1 MTMMKDETMTAVGR
15 GRGRSETLDAL
26 DTALTSAR
34 QTPEEVGAL
43 RRTMAE
49 NPGALVAWLSRLV
62 ERSDAAAL
70 GLLHTGKATAFHD
83 ALGKIKVDGY
93 DDSLTGGLR
102 AASGHAVF
110 DPGKSKPVLDA
121 VRIQAALALDLLDP
135 EVDEARLAVAL
146 AWYRGA
152 GATADLETA
161 PWDPVDLAHGD
172 ERLRRSLDRLAAA
185 AGDAVATGPVLAAA
199 LALCR
204 LALGRLPGS
213 ARKPVA
219 VRVLFDHQGVGA
231 SGRLTLTLLP
241 GGPRGLVP
249 DPETMP
255 LFTADH
261 KYALAMARA
270 WNASGQRLSGTVL
283 WSLQGFTLAGETG
296 ATKGSVPYRI
306 AGPSLGAA
314 FGVLLAET
322 VRVRQPALRRGDAGR
337 WCTALGRRALFYRR
351 VRASNSVTADVTD
364 EGELVSVSGFR
375 AKLRAAHGLGVVVV
389 AESDGREARGVAGEL
404 PGEPTQIAAASDVPK
419 ARRKASAF
427 SWKVLGGQ
435 ALALLLSVTL
445 VFAFLA
451 HLQAERTAA
460 EKREKQAR
468 SLLNEATAVQDSDP
482 GRALRLALSAHRMS
496 PSDAS
501 ENAMLRILLET
512 RYRGEVPPVAGTPG
526 PTALGYTGG
535 GRTLLSRDGDR
546 ITVRDVVSRAT
557 VTTLPVPA
565 GANTR
570 KPQREVGPVLLP
582 LTTPGGT
589 AALIGTADLR
599 AEVWSFAD
607 PAKPQRL
614 AELPGGGQVLQAA
627 VSGDGRTLAT
637 LGPLTPPAG
646 GDSASPEALTL
657 YDVTNPAAPRKK
669 GQIAAY
675 ATTAD
680 NDLVGLAVNA
690 SGNRVA
696 VADNRNIQVHD
707 TQAAALPVKVV
718 IEPGLPVGPGDPRGG
733 GQITPTHGVAFSDS
747 NDDIL
752 YSATGHPLAAGAGAG
767 NRFIDV
773 WNIYPERTGPGYQL
787 QTVLR
792 GTDWVVPGPHGS
804 AAARDDSGVILLGS
818 EVVLRRTI
826 GATVKSPTAGDTVPA
841 IAYSPD
847 GQRLAL
853 GGEDGTVRFWD
864 VSAQTNSAE
873 AQPLTGQRTTAFAPK
888 ASILAV
894 TQFVEGTTKQELE
907 TILLDAAAAPP
918 FRRLGTLET
927 PADLLGIDPDATRM
941 AAIHHGE
948 LSLWDVSDRTRPRRL
963 EAAFPLPADI
973 AADSGVPRDSGR
985 GHTTG
990 GITSLLVGPEG
1001 KTVVAELA
1009 GHGEALVWRVDA
1021 DGSHAGPVQRLLPGI
1036 STPTVDEH
1044 AVPRTGMPEPGEIP
1058 GDGAGGDEY
1067 ETATPQ
1073 APMDS
1078 DPGLE
1083 SESVTVFES
1092 GVEPGF
1098 GMKDDS
1104 SKETGSATVAGRGSV
1119 LSSDGRRLIVDGGRT
1134 GLAIWDLSGAKQAR
1148 LTKTIPPP
1156 AESSGG
1162 FVFGEDGSI
1171 LRHGAHGWRLT
1182 GSGKAEALPDLPLPK
1197 GANRMDVLVAGT
1209 WGALATTSGYRDFTT
1224 WLVRPGMEPVALG
1237 RDAFADNPNAFALL
1251 PGRLLLGAS
1260 GFVVRDVTRTVVAA
1274 RDPRAA
1280 ACAAVGGGLTRAE
1293 LDAVAEGAT
1302 WEPACPGS
1310 DRR

>member
-34 QTPEEVGAL
+34 QTPEQVGAL

-70 GLLHTGKATAFHD
+70 GLLYTGKATAFHD

-135 EVDEARLAVAL
+135 DADEARLAVAL

-161 PWDPVDLAHGD
+161 PWDPADLAHGD

-185 AGDAVATGPVLAAA
+185 AGDALATGPALAAA
-199 LALCR
+199 MALCR
-204 LALGRLPGS
+204 LALGRLPGHTRS
-213 ARKPVA
+213 PVA

-261 KYALAMARA
+261 HYALAMARA

-322 VRVRQPALRRGDAGR
+322 VRVRQPALRPRDVGR

-364 EGELVSVSGFR
+364 GGELVSVSGFR
-375 AKLRAAHGLGVVVV
+375 AKLRAAHDLGVVVV

-435 ALALLLSVTL
+435 ALALMLSVAL
-445 VFAFLA
+445 AFAFLTY
-451 HLQAERTAA
+451 LQAERTAA

-535 GRTLLSRDGDR
+535 GRTLLSRDADR
-546 ITVRDVVSRAT
+546 ITVRDAASRAT

-565 GANTR
+565 GANAR

-582 LTTPGGT
+582 LTTPEG
-589 AALIGTADLR
+589 AAVLIGTADLR

-627 VSGDGRTLAT
+627 VSGDGRTLVT
-637 LGPLTPPAG
+637 LGPLTPPPG
-646 GDSASPEALTL
+646 GGSAAPEALTV
-657 YDVTNPAAPRKK
+657 YDVTDPTKPRKK

-675 ATTAD
+675 TTTLD
-680 NDLVGLAVNA
+680 NGLVGLAVNA

-696 VADNRNIQVHD
+696 VADDRNIQVHD
-707 TQAAALPVKVV
+707 TQAAALPVTVT
-718 IEPGLPVGPGDPRGG
+718 IEPGRSAGPDDPRSG
-733 GQITPTHGVAFSDS
+733 GQINPTEGVAFHDSD
-747 NDDIL
+747 DYLL
-752 YSATGHPLAAGAGAG
+752 YTATTHPLAAGAGAG
-767 NRFIDV
+767 NRFINA
-773 WNIYPERTGPGYQL
+773 WNIYPERTGPGYRL
-787 QTVLR
+787 DAVLR
-792 GTDWVVPGPHGS
+792 GSSWVVPGPRGS

-818 EVVLRRTI
+818 EVVLRRTT
-826 GATVKSPTAGDTVPA
+826 GTTAASKGPSNLDPVPA
-841 IAYSPD
+841 LAYSPD
-847 GQRLAL
+847 GKRLAFS
-853 GGEDGTVRFWD
+853 GDDGTVRFWD
-864 VSAQTNSAE
+864 VSTQTSSAAPE
-873 AQPLTGQRTTAFAPK
+873 PLTSYMTGAAAYAPRT
-888 ASILAV
+888 SVLAV
-894 TQFVEGTTKQELE
+894 TQLVEGTTKQELE
-907 TILLDAAAAPP
+907 TALFDTVAGPP

-927 PADLLGIDPDATRM
+927 PADLLGIDQDGTRM
-941 AAIHHGE
+941 AVFDHGE
-948 LSLWDVSDRTRPRRL
+948 LSLWDVSDRARPRRL

-973 AADSGVPRDSGR
+973 AADSGSPSSSGT

-1001 KTVVAELA
+1001 KTVVAVRGNSEV
-1009 GHGEALVWRVDA
+1009 LVWRVDG
-1021 DGSHAGPVQRLLPGI
+1021 DGRRAAPFQRLMSGT
-1036 STPTVDEH
+1036 STPTVDEQQ
-1044 AVPRTGMPEPGEIP
+1044 VPGTGMPEPGAIP
-1058 GDGAGGDEY
+1058 GDGAGPEEY
-1067 ETATPQ
+1067 ETTTPG
-1073 APMDS
+1073 PGLDS
-1078 DPGLE
+1078 DSGSDAVLDLDSVMV
-1083 SESVTVFES
+1083 SESGT
-1092 GVEPGF
+1092 
-1098 GMKDDS
+1098 
-1104 SKETGSATVAGRGSV
+1104 ETGSDTDSEGGAA
-1119 LSSDGRRLIVDGGRT
+1119 LSPDGRTLALDGGRA
-1134 GLAIWDLSGAKQAR
+1134 GVSVWDLSAAGQAR
-1148 LTKTIPPP
+1148 RTQTIP
-1156 AESSGG
+1156 ATTSGG
-1162 FVFGEDGSI
+1162 GLLFDEDGSI
-1171 LRHGAHGWRLT
+1171 LRSGAHGWRVSDS
-1182 GSGKAEALPDLPLPK
+1182 GKGKAEPLDDLPMPK
-1197 GANRMDVLVAGT
+1197 GAHAMDVLVQGD
-1209 WGALATTSGYRDFTT
+1209 WGALATTSGFRDFTT
-1224 WLVRPGMEPVALG
+1224 WFVRPGMEPVALG
-1237 RDAFADNPNAFALL
+1237 RDGFGEHPWAFALP
-1251 PGRLLLGAS
+1251 PGRLLLGS
-1260 GFVVRDVTRTVVAA
+1260 LVLVVRDVTEAVEAA

>member
-15 GRGRSETLDAL
+15 GRGRSGTLDAL

-34 QTPEEVGAL
+34 QTPGEVGAL

-49 NPGALVAWLSRLV
+49 NPGASVAWLSRLV
-62 ERSDAAAL
+62 ERSDTAAL
-70 GLLHTGKATAFHD
+70 GILYTGKATAFHD

-93 DDSLTGGLR
+93 DDSLTDGLR
-102 AASGHAVF
+102 TASGHAVF
-110 DPGKSKPVLDA
+110 DPGKPKPVLDA
-121 VRIQAALALDLLDP
+121 VRVQAALALDLLDP
-135 EVDEARLAVAL
+135 EADEARLAVAL

-161 PWDPVDLAHGD
+161 TWDPADLAHGD

-185 AGDAVATGPVLAAA
+185 AGDAVRTGPVLAAA

-231 SGRLTLTLLP
+231 SGRLALTLLP

-261 KYALAMARA
+261 KYAAAMARA
-270 WNASGQRLSGTVL
+270 WNASGRRLSGTVL

-322 VRVRQPALRRGDAGR
+322 VRVRQPALRRGDVGL

-364 EGELVSVSGFR
+364 DGELVSVSGFR
-375 AKLRAAHGLGVVVV
+375 AKLRAAHDLGVVVV

-404 PGEPTQIAAASDVPK
+404 PGEPMQIAAASDVPK
-419 ARRKASAF
+419 ARRKASTF

-435 ALALLLSVTL
+435 ALALLLSVAL
-445 VFAFLA
+445 VFAFVA
-451 HLQAERTAA
+451 HRQAERTAA

-496 PSDAS
+496 PGDAS

-512 RYRGEVPPVAGTPG
+512 RYRGEVPPVVGTPG
-526 PTALGYTGG
+526 PTVLGYTGG
-535 GRTLLSRDGDR
+535 GRTLLSRDADR
-546 ITVRDVVSRAT
+546 ITVRDAASRAT
-557 VTTLPVPA
+557 VATLPVPSGTNA
-565 GANTR
+565 R
-570 KPQREVGPVLLP
+570 KPQREVQPVLLP
-582 LTTPGGT
+582 LTTPGG
-589 AALIGTADLR
+589 AAVLIGTADLR

-627 VSGDGRTLAT
+627 VSGDGRSLAT

-646 GDSASPEALTL
+646 GDSAAPEALTV
-657 YDVTNPAAPRKK
+657 YDVTNPATPRKK
-669 GQIAAY
+669 RQMAAY
-675 ATTAD
+675 TPTAD

-696 VADNRNIQVHD
+696 VADDRNIQVHD
-707 TQAAALPVKVV
+707 TQAAALPVTVT
-718 IEPGLPVGPGDPRGG
+718 IEPGRSTGADDPRGG
-733 GQITPTHGVAFSDS
+733 GQINPTQGVAFHGT
-747 NDDIL
+747 DDYTL
-752 YSATGHPLAAGAGAG
+752 YTATTHPLAAGAGAG

-773 WNIYPERTGPGYQL
+773 WNIYPDRTGPGYRL
-787 QTVLR
+787 ETVLR
-792 GTDWVVPGPHGS
+792 GSSWVVPGPRGS

-818 EVVLRRTI
+818 EVVLRMTK
-826 GATVKSPTAGDTVPA
+826 GATAAAKPPSAVDLVPP

-847 GQRLAL
+847 GKRLAL
-853 GGEDGTVRFWD
+853 GGDDGAVRFWD
-864 VSAQTNSAE
+864 VSTQTPSA
-873 AQPLTGQRTTAFAPK
+873 APAPLTSYKMAAVAYAPRT
-888 ASILAV
+888 SVLAV
-894 TQFVEGTTKQELE
+894 TQLVEGTTKQELE
-907 TILLDAAAAPP
+907 TVLFDTAAGPP

-927 PADLLGIDPDATRM
+927 LADLLGIDQDATRM
-941 AAIHHGE
+941 AVFGHGE
-948 LSLWDVSDRTRPRRL
+948 LSLWDVSDRARPRRL
-963 EAAFPLPADI
+963 EATFPLPADI
-973 AADSGVPRDSGR
+973 AADSGSPSGSGT

-990 GITSLLVGPEG
+990 GIASLLVGPEG
-1001 KTVVAELA
+1001 KTVVAVR
-1009 GHGEALVWRVDA
+1009 GGNSEALVWRVDG
-1021 DGSHAGPVQRLLPGI
+1021 DGSHASPFQRLMSGT
-1036 STPTVDEH
+1036 STPTVDEQQL
-1044 AVPRTGMPEPGEIP
+1044 PGTGMPEPGAIP
-1058 GDGAGGDEY
+1058 GDGAGQEEY
-1067 ETATPQ
+1067 ETTTPG
-1073 APMDS
+1073 
-1078 DPGLE
+1078 PGLDSGSGSDSVLDLDSGVV
-1083 SESVTVFES
+1083 SESGT
-1092 GVEPGF
+1092 
-1098 GMKDDS
+1098 
-1104 SKETGSATVAGRGSV
+1104 ETGSHTDTEGGAA
-1119 LSSDGRRLIVDGGRT
+1119 LSPDGRTLALDGGRT
-1134 GLAIWDLSGAKQAR
+1134 GLSVWDLSAAGQAR
-1148 LTKTIPPP
+1148 RTQTIPGTT
-1156 AESSGG
+1156 SGG
-1162 FVFGEDGSI
+1162 GLLFSEDGSI
-1171 LRHGAHGWRLT
+1171 LRSGAHGWRLSDS
-1182 GSGKAEALPDLPLPK
+1182 GKGKAEPLDDLPMPK
-1197 GANRMDVLVAGT
+1197 GAHAMDVLVQGA

-1260 GFVVRDVTRTVVAA
+1260 GLLVRDVTEAVEAA